1 MGVSAKR
8 CSTRENP
15 MFLIMFKDTI
25 FDDTQAIEQRHPFE
39 YLHILLPLNTRTNIT
54 IMIWE
59 KMAEMMNDDESS
71 LRDIDME

>member
-1 MGVSAKR
+1 MRR
-8 CSTRENP
+8 CLIRENQ
-15 MFLIMFKDTI
+15 MFLLMFKGTI